1 MLLEIFFV
9 IYNIHNFVPSIT
21 INEVTMIDQATI
33 DRILDAAQ
41 IVDVVSEFVTL
52 RRRGVNYIGLC
63 PFHNE
68 KTPSFSVS
76 PSKGLCKCFSCG
88 KGGNVVHFIME
99 HEQLS
104 YYEALKWLARKY
116 NIEVKERELTE
127 EEKQASNLRE
137 SLFVVNQFASEYFQN
152 VLYNVEEGQRIGMT
166 YLRSRGFRD
175 DIIKKFQLGYSTD
188 NRDALAR
195 TAIEKGYKPEFLE
208 KTGLCYRK
216 DDGTLRDRF
225 WGRVIFPVHTLS
237 GKVVAFG
244 GRVLNAATKNVQM
257 KYVNSPESEIYHKSR
272 ELYGIYF
279 AKQAMVRQDRCF
291 LVEGYTDVI
300 SMHQSGIENV
310 VASSGTA
317 LTSDQIRLIHRF
329 TNNITVLYDGD
340 GAGIKASIRGIDM
353 LLEEGMNVKV
363 CLLPDGDDPD
373 SFARKHNAT
382 EYQAYI
388 NDHEV
393 DFIRFKTDLLI
404 EEAGKDPIKKAN
416 LITSIVKS
424 ISVIPDSITR
434 NVYIRECSE
443 MLRMEER
450 VLVNAVGKL
459 KEQADENRKKEEQR
473 KEYRARLQ
481 AEQQATQQAAVST
494 PPADAEVSGAL
505 ASLSGADA
513 PMESPLPGDEL
524 PPMPEE
530 GSSEPSYPSVPV
542 EDDYVSFI
550 PSEGNEEELFYKQEV
565 DLMRMLIRYG
575 EKVMCMAEDEEGN
588 EIPVTVAE
596 YIAEGL
602 HNDSLGFHIALHRRV
617 LNECVAHIHDSGFCA
632 ERYFVSHLDPEVSKL
647 AAEMAS
653 DRYVLSKYHSRGQK
667 IVTDEERLYELIPRL
682 LVDFKLNIVTAE
694 LDHILKALTAN
705 PDVSRDTKSAAE
717 IMQRY
722 KQLHE
727 VRIVLARHA
736 GDRVVLRY

>member
-9 IYNIHNFVPSIT
+9 IYNIHNFAPSIT

-481 AEQQATQQAAVST
+481 AEQQATQQAVVST

-513 PMESPLPGDEL
+513 PIESIVPGDEL

-530 GSSEPSYPSVPV
+530 GSAEPSYPPVPV

-550 PSEGNEEELFYKQEV
+550 PSEGNEEKLFYKQEV

-694 LDHILKALTAN
+694 LDHILKALTTN
-705 PDVSRDTKSAAE
+705 SDVSHDTKSAAE

>member
-1 MLLEIFFV
+1 
-9 IYNIHNFVPSIT
+9 
-21 INEVTMIDQATI
+21 MIDQATI

-494 PPADAEVSGAL
+494 PPANAEVSGAL

-513 PMESPLPGDEL
+513 PMESPLPGEEL

-530 GSSEPSYPSVPV
+530 GSSEPSYSPVPV
-542 EDDYVSFI
+542 EDNYISFI
-550 PSEGNEEELFYKQEV
+550 PAEGNEEELFYKQEV

>member
-1 MLLEIFFV
+1 
-9 IYNIHNFVPSIT
+9 
-21 INEVTMIDQATI
+21 MIDQATI

-116 NIEVKERELTE
+116 NIEIKERELTE
-127 EEKQASNLRE
+127 EEKQAHSLRE
-137 SLFVVNQFASEYFQN
+137 SLFVVNQFAAEYFQDI
-152 VLYNVEEGQRIGMT
+152 LYNHIDGQRIGMT

-175 DIIKKFQLGYSTD
+175 DIIKKFQLGYSLD
-188 NRDALAR
+188 SRDALAR
-195 TAIEKGYKPEFLE
+195 TALQKGYKEEFLI

-216 DDGTLRDRF
+216 DNGTLHDRF

-257 KYVNSPESEIYHKSR
+257 KYVNSPESEIYHKSK

-279 AKQAMVRQDRCF
+279 AKQEIVRQDRCF

-353 LLEEGMNVKV
+353 LLEEGMNIKV

-382 EYQAYI
+382 DYQAYI
-388 NDHEV
+388 NEHEV
-393 DFIRFKTDLLI
+393 DFIRFKTNLLI
-404 EEAGKDPIKKAN
+404 EEAGKDPIKRAS
-416 LITSIVKS
+416 LISSIVKS
-424 ISVIPDSITR
+424 ISVIPDTIVRS
-434 NVYIRECSE
+434 VYIRECSQ
-443 MLRMEER
+443 LLQMEEKI
-450 VLVNAVGKL
+450 LIEAVNKL
-459 KEQADENRKKEEQR
+459 KEQAQENKFKEAQR
-473 KEYRARLQ
+473 K
-481 AEQQATQQAAVST
+481 QQALEAQNVPVPPPSEETPTADMASNEKTPSGTIVPVDLPTVSPEVEQSDS
-494 PPADAEVSGAL
+494 PPAETKEPEDEYFSYI
-505 ASLSGADA
+505 
-513 PMESPLPGDEL
+513 PL
-524 PPMPEE
+524 
-530 GSSEPSYPSVPV
+530 
-542 EDDYVSFI
+542 
-550 PSEGNEEELFYKQEV
+550 EGNEQKVFYQREQSLV
-565 DLMRMLIRYG
+565 QMLIRYG
-575 EKVMCMAEDEEGN
+575 EKVMCYLEDENGE
-588 EIPVTVAE
+588 ERPLTVIECISTGLKEDELQFHYALDRRILKEAE
-596 YIAEGL
+596 THL
-602 HNDSLGFHIALHRRV
+602 HDPGFV
-617 LNECVAHIHDSGFCA
+617 S
-632 ERYFVSHLDPEVSKL
+632 ERYFLSHPDPEISKL
-647 AAEMAS
+647 AAEMVS
-653 DRYVLSKYHSRGQK
+653 DRYQLSKYHSKGQK

-682 LVDFKLNIVTAE
+682 LIDFKLSIIEEEMKHTLQVLN
-694 LDHILKALTAN
+694 N
-705 PDVSRDTKSAAE
+705 PDIYNDPIKCKE
-717 IMQRY
+717 IMERY
-722 KQLHE
+722 
-727 VRIVLARHA
+727 RVLQSVQIPMVQKA
-736 GDRVVLRY
+736 GFRVVLH

>member
-195 TAIEKGYKPEFLE
+195 TAIEKGYKSEFLE

-513 PMESPLPGDEL
+513 PIESIVPGDEL

-530 GSSEPSYPSVPV
+530 GGVDSSYPPAPV
-542 EDDYVSFI
+542 EDNYISFI
-550 PSEGNEEELFYKQEV
+550 PAEGNEEELFYKQEV

-575 EKVMCMAEDEEGN
+575 EKVMCMTEDEEGN

-694 LDHILKALTAN
+694 LNHILKALTTN
-705 PDVSRDTKSAAE
+705 SEVSRDSKSAYE